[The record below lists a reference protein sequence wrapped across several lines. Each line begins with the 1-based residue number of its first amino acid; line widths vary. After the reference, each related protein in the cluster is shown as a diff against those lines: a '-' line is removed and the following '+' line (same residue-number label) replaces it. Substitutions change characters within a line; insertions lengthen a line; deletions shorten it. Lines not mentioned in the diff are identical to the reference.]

1 MKILNKLQE
10 DAAKYDIDSLI
21 LLKNKRL
28 ENIALFEQSIKNER
42 AISQQEE
49 SAQSALQ
56 IKLNNHDLG
65 IAKLSDA
72 DREWILTD
80 IPKLKSTRENREKT
94 ITLLK
99 TAILEEYSSMDY
111 ESQMISWLEN
121 KNGSKI

>member
-1 MKILNKLQE
+1 MKLLSKLQE
-10 DAAKYDIDSLI
+10 DAAKYDIQSLI
-21 LLKNKRL
+21 RLQNKRL

-42 AISQQEE
+42 AVSQQEE
-49 SAQSALQ
+49 SAQAVLQ
-56 IKLNNHDLG
+56 NKLNNHDLG
-65 IAKLSDA
+65 ISKLSDA

-111 ESQMISWLEN
+111 ESQMISFLEN
-121 KNGSKI
+121 KNGGKV